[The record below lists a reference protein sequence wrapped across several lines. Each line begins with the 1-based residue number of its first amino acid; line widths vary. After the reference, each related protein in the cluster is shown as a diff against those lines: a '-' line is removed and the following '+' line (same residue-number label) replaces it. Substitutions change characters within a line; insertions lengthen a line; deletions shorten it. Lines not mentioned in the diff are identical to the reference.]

1 MNGPA
6 AVFCRN
12 GEKTVRVGLFGGTFD
27 PIHIGHLI
35 AAEEARERAG
45 LDRVIFVPCGIP
57 PHKRSERVSAGSVRL
72 EMTRLA
78 TQSNPGFEVSEFE
91 VSREGASFTI
101 ETVRHFSRQLG
112 SGAELFLIV
121 GADSLLEMYAWK
133 DPAELLAEARPIVV
147 SRPGFDLDRVE
158 PRLRERV
165 LVVDGVSVGVSSTDI
180 RARVASGRS
189 IRYLVPPSVLSYI
202 VDNRL
207 YTSAGTA

>member
-1 MNGPA
+1 M
-6 AVFCRN
+6 
-12 GEKTVRVGLFGGTFD
+12 RVGLFGGTFD

-57 PHKRSERVSAGSVRL
+57 PHKRPKRVSAGPVRL

-78 TQSNPGFEVSEFE
+78 VRGNPGFEVSEFE
-91 VSREGASFTI
+91 VSRDEASFTV
-101 ETVRHFSRQLG
+101 ETVRHFKSELG
-112 SGAELFLIV
+112 GRAELFLIV
-121 GADSLLEMYAWK
+121 GADSLLEMHAWK
-133 DPAELLAEARPIVV
+133 NPAELLSETRPIVV
-147 SRPGFDLDRVE
+147 SRPGFDLGKVE
-158 PRLRERV
+158 ARLRERA

-202 VDNRL
+202 VENKL
-207 YTSAGTA
+207 YTSDSSA